1 MNSLVLHIETWPS
14 AVIIHLQISCSC
26 SKFIL
31 GWSFFIRS
39 FKILSFRQL
48 IAKEAKIKDY
58 SIVKVYHC
66 QNIFEN
72 ARSLSWK
79 MTETELFWNIDIW
92 NSRSNYF
99 LSFAG
104 NYNQPYLICSLK
116 ASAVDSENHQISFIS
131 HVPSFCRYF
140 CSANCSYWQQ
150 VIVWWGPGNQTTKSM
165 MIIIIITVV
174 QSNLSLSSANPFK
187 LYSPESVCY
196 NCVVS
201 PGNLHAWLILVSDQ
215 VMTSADHRDHINSV
229 DQLSSGLQC
238 LPTDRVNWYLEW
250 TILSWARTLNIDV
263 DQLISDDHNIS
274 NDNKQTITDSAA
286 SLSLIMKLSRR

>member
-1 MNSLVLHIETWPS
+1 MKDDWDWTLLDYWYLKLNMKLKIIISYTWTVLWRQVQWTLRIIKYLSSLTCPVF
-14 AVIIHLQISCSC
+14 A
-26 SKFIL
+26 
-31 GWSFFIRS
+31 
-39 FKILSFRQL
+39 
-48 IAKEAKIKDY
+48 D
-58 SIVKVYHC
+58 
-66 QNIFEN
+66 IF
-72 ARSLSWK
+72 A
-79 MTETELFWNIDIW
+79 
-92 NSRSNYF
+92 
-99 LSFAG
+99 
-104 NYNQPYLICSLK
+104 P
-116 ASAVDSENHQISFIS
+116 
-131 HVPSFCRYF
+131 
-140 CSANCSYWQQ
+140 ANCSFWQQ
-150 VIVWWGPGNQTTKSM
+150 VIVWWGPGNQTTQSM

-286 SLSLIMKLSRR
+286 SLPLIMKLCRR